1 MNHPIYR
8 TEPKSMI
15 FDQDQFDRTNV
26 AFSRFDG
33 EDSTEFNLM
42 ITPEA
47 GTSFSVQLASVEKAL
62 KLFLRQQEMT
72 DETVVFKRYFV
83 SDYSNQTEIQER
95 IAVSRYTSAV
105 SVVQQTPLNGAKV
118 IMQATLLDGANT
130 QKIQEGN
137 SLCLSRNGYSHVF
150 STQLHSK
157 NSQQDSFDQTTDI
170 FQDYLETLNIQ
181 NLRLAENC
189 IRTWIYVRDI
199 DNNYA
204 GMVKARNRFFD
215 QQKLTKDTHFI
226 ASTGIEGRYADPSV
240 SVLMDAYAIGGIR
253 QEQVKFLKAL
263 THLNPTH
270 EYGVAFER
278 GTAVDYGDRR
288 HIFISGTASIDNH
301 GQIVCMGDIQG
312 QIKRTFENISAL
324 LADAG
329 AQLEDLTHTIVYLR
343 DIADYAVTEDYINCH
358 YPEIPY
364 VIVQAPVCR
373 PGWLIEIEGIAI
385 KAIHNPQYNNY

>member
-1 MNHPIYR
+1 MNPIYR
-8 TEPKSMI
+8 TETNPMI
-15 FDQDQFDRTNV
+15 FDQDQFDQ
-26 AFSRFDG
+26 AKIAYSRFDG

-47 GTSFSVQLASVEKAL
+47 GASFSVQLNSIEKAL
-62 KLFLRQQEMT
+62 KLFLRQQEMA
-72 DETVVFKRYFV
+72 DETVVFKRFFI

-95 IAVSRYTSAV
+95 IAASRYTSAV

-118 IMQATLLDGANT
+118 IMLATLLDGVNT

-137 SLCLSRNGYSHVF
+137 SLCLSRNGYSHIF

-157 NSQQDSFDQTTDI
+157 NSQQDSFGQTTDI
-170 FQDYLETLNIQ
+170 FQDYLETLKVQ
-181 NLRLAENC
+181 NLQLAENC

-204 GMVKARNRFFD
+204 GMVKARNRVFD
-215 QQKLTKDTHFI
+215 QHKLTKDTHFI

-240 SVLMDAYAIGGIR
+240 SVLIDAYAIGGIC

-301 GQIVCMGDIQG
+301 GQIVCMGDILG
-312 QIKRTFENISAL
+312 QIGRTFENISAL

-329 AQLEDLTHTIVYLR
+329 ARLEDLTHMIVYLR
-343 DIADYAVTEDYINCH
+343 DIADYAVTEDYINRH

>member
-1 MNHPIYR
+1 MNTVYR
-8 TEPKSMI
+8 TEPKTMI
-15 FDQDQFDRTNV
+15 FDQDQFDRANV

-33 EDSTEFNLM
+33 EASTEFNLI

-47 GTSFSVQLASVEKAL
+47 RATFLAQFASVEKAL

-72 DETVVFKRYFV
+72 DETVIFKRYFV
-83 SDYSNQTEIQER
+83 SDYSNQSEIQELV
-95 IAVSRYTSAV
+95 AASRYQSAV

-118 IMQATLLDGANT
+118 ILLVTLLDGGT
-130 QKIQEGN
+130 TSKIQEGN
-137 SLCLSRNGYSHVF
+137 NLSFSRNGYSHVF
-150 STQLHSK
+150 SSQLHSK
-157 NSQQDSFDQTTDI
+157 NPRQNSFDQTADI
-170 FQDYLETLNIQ
+170 FQDYLDKLEQ
-181 NLRLAENC
+181 QKLRLAENC

-204 GMVKARNRFFD
+204 GMVKARNRVFD
-215 QQKLTKDTHFI
+215 EHNLTKDTHFI

-240 SVLMDAYAIGGIR
+240 SVLMDAYAIGGIES
-253 QEQVKFLKAL
+253 EQIKYLKAL
-263 THLNPTH
+263 SHLNPTH

-301 GQIVCMGDIQG
+301 GQIVHVGDIQG
-312 QIKRTFENISAL
+312 QIRRTFENISAL
-324 LADAG
+324 LADAN
-329 AQLEDLTHTIVYLR
+329 ARLEDLTHLIVYLR
-343 DIADYAVTEDYINCH
+343 DIADYALTEEYISSH
-358 YPEIPY
+358 YPEIPC

-385 KAIHNPQYNNY
+385 KSVNNLLYNNY

>member
-1 MNHPIYR
+1 
-8 TEPKSMI
+8 MI
-15 FDQDQFDRTNV
+15 FDQDQFDRASI

-33 EDSTEFNLM
+33 EDSTEFNLT

-47 GTSFSVQLASVEKAL
+47 GTGFSAQLASVEKAL

-95 IAVSRYTSAV
+95 IATSRCASAV
-105 SVVQQTPLNGAKV
+105 SAVQQTPLNGTKV
-118 IMQATLLDGANT
+118 VLLATLLEGANT

-137 SLCLSRNGYSHVF
+137 NLIFRRNSYSHIF
-150 STQLHSK
+150 STQLHSENPQK
-157 NSQQDSFDQTTDI
+157 NSFDQTTCI
-170 FQDYLETLNIQ
+170 FQDYLETLKEK
-181 NLRLAENC
+181 NLELDVNC
-189 IRTWIYVRDI
+189 IRTWIYIRDI

-204 GMVKARNRFFD
+204 GMVKARNRVFD
-215 QQKLTKDTHFI
+215 EHKLTKDTHFI
-226 ASTGIEGRYADPSV
+226 ASTGIEGRYSDPSV

-253 QEQVKFLKAL
+253 REQVKFMKAL

-301 GQIVCMGDIQG
+301 GQIVHVDDIQG
-312 QIKRTFENISAL
+312 QIGRTFENVSAL

-329 AQLEDLTHTIVYLR
+329 ASLEDLTHMVVYLR
-343 DIADYAVTEDYINCH
+343 DIADYALADAYISRH
-358 YPEIPY
+358 YPETPY

-385 KAIHNPQYNNY
+385 KSIHNPQYNNY